1 MRNVVLIELGVGS
14 VGNSVGAPGPGAAE
28 GEDETK
34 IPFDS
39 CRSIFERKPS
49 GVVSVVLV
57 RRILGRLA

>member
-1 MRNVVLIELGVGS
+1 MRNVVLVELGVGS
-14 VGNSVGAPGPGAAE
+14 VGNTVGAPGPGAAE

-39 CRSIFERKPS
+39 RRSIVEKKPP

-57 RRILGRLA
+57 RRMLGRVV

>member
-14 VGNSVGAPGPGAAE
+14 VGNTVDTPGPGAAE
-28 GEDETK
+28 GEDETM

-39 CRSIFERKPS
+39 CRSIFDRKPP

-57 RRILGRLA
+57 RRMLGHVA